1 MTVKAIAKR
10 SGVSP
15 NVIRYYTRI
24 GLLKPMR
31 NPRNGYKQYA
41 ATEMAR
47 LRFIRQAKSLGL
59 TLAEIAHIIRESE
72 RGRAASHLT
81 RRIVE
86 RRIEENRQALS
97 ELTALQ
103 RRMEQAL
110 AKWSTVLPPAGRIVD
125 GHGDFVLPLF
135 ARCRRA
141 IRGRRRSNIALA

>member
-1 MTVKAIAKR
+1 MTVKEIAKR

-31 NPRNGYKQYA
+31 SPRNGYKQYA
-41 ATEMAR
+41 DAEMAR

-59 TLAEIAHIIRESE
+59 TLAEIAHIIGESE
-72 RGRAASHLT
+72 RGRAASRLT

-103 RRMEQAL
+103 TRMERAL
-110 AKWSTVLPPAGRIVD
+110 AMWSAMPDLVANSNSVCHLIESAGE
-125 GHGDFVLPLF
+125 
-135 ARCRRA
+135 A
-141 IRGRRRSNIALA
+141 